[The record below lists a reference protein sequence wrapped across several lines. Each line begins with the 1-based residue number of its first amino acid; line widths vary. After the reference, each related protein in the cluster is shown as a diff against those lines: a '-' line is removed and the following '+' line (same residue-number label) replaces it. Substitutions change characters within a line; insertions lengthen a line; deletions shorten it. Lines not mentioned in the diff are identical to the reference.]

1 VADAAQLIRRLGVL
15 QALRMPH
22 ESTWRDCFD
31 YTHPLRGSGLQS
43 QDLTA
48 QSAQNRKAR
57 ILDGTGTDSAR
68 ILASGIVGGMT
79 PANSAVV
86 QDGTPRREPGG
97 IIWFDESSEALW
109 QNIHNGTFDAN
120 AFELALDI
128 VDAGWGVL
136 YVDEDRP
143 MAASSSSRGRSRSA
157 SSRAAKAGGPATP
170 SSASTSSPPSRREHQ
185 NSATRTSRRRPPARL
200 RTASPTS
207 S

>member
-1 VADAAQLIRRLGVL
+1 VL
-15 QALRMPH
+15 QALRTPH

-79 PANSAVV
+79 PANALWFKME
-86 QDGTPRREPGG
+86 RRGASQEELV
-97 IIWFDESSEALW
+97 WFDESSEAMW

-128 VDAGWGVL
+128 VDAGW
-136 YVDEDRP
+136 
-143 MAASSSSRGRSRSA
+143 A
-157 SSRAAKAGGPATP
+157 RAL
-170 SSASTSSPPSRREHQ
+170 RR
-185 NSATRTSRRRPPARL
+185 
-200 RTASPTS
+200 
-207 S
+207 